1 MRVIAPSN
9 DVFSIG
15 KVLSKFSLDNEST
28 LWAEA
33 WLREVFLFQN
43 SGYIT
48 KIADSKK
55 FDYVINTTNTIPI
68 KCDLWWI
75 QGVSAST
82 AMESMAFRKNW
93 QRAFARM
100 IELGLRTPSINIIN
114 RLNSK
119 SDLRVANSN
128 YIKNYY
134 HNIGIAVDGVVH
146 SFPDVSSFKKEDTRT
161 GEKYVFGY
169 VGKETEVDTLLRLTG
184 ENIKLITFGQKNV
197 PGVSDKLTNKKINFL
212 GRVTHE
218 QLNSLYSSAQ
228 FTVFPFTN
236 EPLGAIPIESMACG
250 TPVLTYNKQ
259 GPSETVI
266 NEETGWLANDAEEFV
281 EIGIKLWKG
290 FDREKFSKNSIRR
303 ASQFTPDRQATKI
316 IEFLMNS

>member
-1 MRVIAPSN
+1 MILMSGKPELLIVSEPLNGLESVQHKFIFSFARSMQHQFNVTIASMKVSNNLRSAFELSNMRVIAPSN

-184 ENIKLITFGQKNV
+184 ENIKLITFGRE
-197 PGVSDKLTNKKINFL
+197 D
-212 GRVTHE
+212 
-218 QLNSLYSSAQ
+218 LN
-228 FTVFPFTN
+228 N
-236 EPLGAIPIESMACG
+236 
-250 TPVLTYNKQ
+250 
-259 GPSETVI
+259 
-266 NEETGWLANDAEEFV
+266 
-281 EIGIKLWKG
+281 
-290 FDREKFSKNSIRR
+290 IR
-303 ASQFTPDRQATKI
+303 T
-316 IEFLMNS
+316 